1 MSGDCNSNSQN
12 SNEIRKKV
20 KSGKDNDAFS
30 LLRKKRLDYPK
41 KVIFGHLNINSLR
54 DKFESLSELVK
65 GKFDVFQLK
74 KVKLDASFPSNQFAM
89 SGYKFVRKGRNKFGG
104 GIAFDIN
111 DQLPS
116 RTIKIENSSD
126 IEILTIK
133 ITICKNKILV
143 AGYTNHLTLVKP
155 ILLLILKPL

>member
-1 MSGDCNSNSQN
+1 MSGDYISNSQN
-12 SNEIRKKV
+12 SNKIRKEV
-20 KSGKDNDAFS
+20 KNSKDHDAFS
-30 LLRKKRLDYPK
+30 LIRKQCLDYPK
-41 KVIFGHLNINSLR
+41 DVIFGHLNIKSLR
-54 DKFESLSELVK
+54 NNFESISELIK
-65 GKFDVFQLK
+65 GKYDIFLINEI
-74 KVKLDASFPSNQFAM
+74 KLDASFPSNQFAM